1 MCKRPNVNA
10 VMIVRARGLSTFA
23 VALTAAAACG
33 DPPVEIVP
41 EQRYDSAGINVVV
54 SHAPPARLVLSA
66 EPRARIG
73 VVSGD
78 TAYLFDDVSGAR
90 LLDNGQIVVSNCLPP
105 VLRWYDTSGVYL
117 TGAGREGE
125 GPDEFS
131 SGACARLFD
140 IFALSGGRVE
150 TWDHLLRRVRVFDSS
165 GAMVGTHVLTTG
177 ALAPGPQLRGR
188 FDRGYLMVEMRDRPE
203 PAGFDDRGFAV
214 YSGNASWRETLVM
227 HTFGEDGE
235 YEGAIGR
242 VPGLSL
248 TRIEMQTEIGPMNGT
263 TFIPFAPHGL
273 ALAWGSA
280 VAVGEGGS
288 PEIRVLDRTGQ
299 LTTIIRW
306 TAPRVPVTDDL
317 KEAWIE
323 ERLSQGSYDAES
335 TAQHLR
341 TADELPYPDT
351 ARAYEGFRVGSDGLL
366 WVQQFE
372 PPGATSATWL
382 AFAPSGSLVASM
394 DLPRGAGILDI
405 GDDYVLLRVRD
416 ELDVESVVLHGITRN
431 DEDS

>member
-1 MCKRPNVNA
+1 MMCQRPDDTA
-10 VMIVRARGLSTFA
+10 VMVMRARGLFTLA
-23 VALTAAAACG
+23 VASIAAGGCG
-33 DPPVEIVP
+33 DPPAEIVP
-41 EQRYDSAGINVVV
+41 EQRYDSAGITVVV
-54 SHAPPARLVLSA
+54 SHTPPARLVLSD
-66 EPRARIG
+66 EPRTRIG

-78 TAYLFDDVSGAR
+78 TAYLFYDVSGAR

-105 VLRWYDTSGVYL
+105 ILRWYDTSGVYL

-131 SGACARLFD
+131 AGACARLFE

-150 TWDHLLRRVRVFDSS
+150 TWDHRVRRVRVFDSS
-165 GAMVGTHVLTTG
+165 GAMVDTHVLETG
-177 ALAPGPQLRGR
+177 ALTPGPRLAGR
-188 FDRGYLMVEMRDRPE
+188 FDRGHLMVEILDRQE
-203 PAGFDDRGFAV
+203 PAGVDDRGIVV
-214 YSGNASWRETLVM
+214 YSGNASWRETLLM

-242 VPGLSL
+242 VPGLNL

-263 TFIPFAPHGL
+263 TAIPFAPHGQ

-288 PEIRVLDRTGQ
+288 PEVRVLDRTGQ

-306 TAPRVPVTDDL
+306 TAPRVPVTDDM
-317 KEAWIE
+317 KEGWIE
-323 ERLSQGSYDAES
+323 ERLARGSYDAES
-335 TAQHLR
+335 SAQHRR
-341 TADELPYPDT
+341 TADALPYPDT
-351 ARAYEGFRVGSDGLL
+351 ARAYDQFRVGSDGLL
-366 WVQQFE
+366 WVQQFV
-372 PPGATSATWL
+372 PPGASSATWL

-394 DLPRGAGILDI
+394 DLPRGARLLDI

-416 ELDVESVVLHGITRN
+416 EFDVESVVLHGVMEQR
-431 DEDS
+431 D

>member
-1 MCKRPNVNA
+1 MCQRPNEDA
-10 VMIVRARGLSTFA
+10 VTTMRAHGLLTLVMAS
-23 VALTAAAACG
+23 TAAAGCG

-41 EQRYDSAGINVVV
+41 EQRYDSAGITVVV
-54 SHAPPARLVLSA
+54 SYTPPARLVLSA
-66 EPRARIG
+66 EPRTRIG

-78 TAYLFDDVSGAR
+78 TAYLFYDVSRAR
-90 LLDNGQIVVSNCLPP
+90 LLDNGRIVVSNCLPP
-105 VLRWYDTSGVYL
+105 ILRWYDTTGAYL
-117 TGAGREGE
+117 TGAGREGQ

-131 SGACARLFD
+131 PGACARLFE

-150 TWDHLLRRVRVFDSS
+150 TWDHRVRRVRVFDSS
-165 GAMVGTHVLTTG
+165 GAMVGTHVLATE
-177 ALAPGPQLRGR
+177 ALTPGPRLAGR
-188 FDRGYLMVEMRDRPE
+188 FDRGYLMVEIRDRPE
-203 PAGFDDRGFAV
+203 PAGVDDRGIVV
-214 YSGNASWRETLVM
+214 YSGNASWQETFVM

-242 VPGLSL
+242 VPGLNL
-248 TRIEMQTEIGPMNGT
+248 TRIEMQTKIGPMNGT
-263 TFIPFAPHGL
+263 TAIPFAPHGL

-288 PEIRVLDRTGQ
+288 PEIGVLDRTGQ

-306 TAPRVPVTDDL
+306 TAPRVPVTDNL

-323 ERLSQGSYDAES
+323 ERLSQGSYDAQS
-335 TAQHLR
+335 SAQHRR
-341 TADELPYPDT
+341 TAGELPYPDT

-366 WVQQFE
+366 WVQQFV
-372 PPGATSATWL
+372 PPGASSTTWL

-394 DLPRGAGILDI
+394 ELPRGARILDI

-416 ELDVESVVLHGITRN
+416 ELDVESVVLHGILEQK
-431 DEDS
+431 D